1 MLIIP
6 AIDLKDGQ
14 CIRLRQGLA
23 GTESVYSNEPV
34 AVARRWESEGAEL
47 IHLVDLDGAFTGHPK
62 NRDQVTKIIRSVK
75 IPVQVAGG
83 IRSIKDIEYYINSGA
98 SRLVIGTKVVS
109 DPKFLEKALRSFPD
123 RISVGMDT
131 RDGLIMVKGWTEAT
145 SVSAADLAA
154 TLNGLKILSFIFT
167 DIQQDGMLRG
177 PNLAAIR
184 ELANVATIPVIASGG
199 ISSLEDIR
207 ELLRL
212 EPLGVKGIIIGKAL
226 YTGAVRLGEAN
237 ALIKR
242 GTRAG

>member
-62 NRDQVTKIIRSVK
+62 NRELVTEIIKSVE
-75 IPVQVAGG
+75 IPVQVSGG
-83 IRSIKDIEYYINSGA
+83 IRSHEDIEYYTNSGA
-98 SRLVIGTKVVS
+98 SRLVLGTKAVS
-109 DPKFLEKALRSFPD
+109 DPKFLEKALYSFPD
-123 RISVGMDT
+123 RISVGLDT
-131 RDGLIMVKGWTEAT
+131 RDGMVMVKGWTEAT
-145 SVSAADLAA
+145 TLSAADLAT

-167 DIQQDGMLRG
+167 DVRQDGMLRG
-177 PNLAAIR
+177 PNLTAIR
-184 ELANVATIPVIASGG
+184 DLANVSTIPVIASGG

-207 ELLRL
+207 ALLRL
-212 EPLGVKGIIIGKAL
+212 EPLGVKGLIIGKAL
-226 YTGAVRLGEAN
+226 YTGAVSLGEAT

-242 GTRAG
+242 ENRAN